1 VFIRSMRAMRHEPA
15 EPRDGS
21 DFDSQRRLGVID
33 EMESD
38 PGSERSRSDQTSFEA
53 ASQTDRAPDLSAA
66 AEPQASR
73 RSIAFG
79 LERWGLIP
87 LRAPAATVLAAL
99 ALAVLA
105 FLGIERIKTD
115 DSLSQLFRSE
125 DPTYKQFEL
134 VSREF
139 PSSEYDVLVVVSG
152 QSLLARDSVDKL
164 RSLVTD
170 VQLIDGTRGVLSMFS
185 AREPAPEGGLPS
197 PLFPDPLPEGSAYD
211 ALINRVMTNDIIRGK
226 LLSDNG
232 RLAVAILSLEP
243 SAVGAGKLDAVL
255 NDIRQTAGEDL
266 QGTGLTTELTGV
278 PVMQAEIRHALE
290 RDRILYNA
298 VGFALGCGV
307 AGFFFRRVS
316 LMLVAAAAPLLAI
329 VFALGALGW
338 LGFRLNM
345 FLNVMTPLIMV
356 ISFSDSMQLT
366 FAARDQMMAGRDKRT
381 AFRNAIRIVG
391 PACVLTHAAAG
402 LSLLGLL
409 TSSSDLIRGFG
420 EAGFLSTAI
429 ALVTVL
435 SLVPTLGVLLIRDE
449 ARLVANLKAA
459 DPGVATLRRFCAW
472 IAGHMVSRPV
482 LFSLVDL
489 VIVAGLAVV
498 YSGLQPS
505 YRLADEVPDKQQA
518 LAASGQLDAQISGSN
533 PVQVLITFPPGMS
546 LYTPQTLA
554 AISDVQTVLESQPGV
569 GNVWSLESLR
579 RWLAKQ
585 MGLNT
590 VAALRQY
597 VDELPLFLVR
607 RFIAEDEKSVVVF
620 GLVPDKNL
628 TQLVPIV
635 DQLDKRLN
643 AVRKADPGYGIAVTG
658 LPVIAARNSAG
669 MINKLNRALTFEF
682 GFIAAFIGLA
692 FRSVRIGLACL
703 PSGIF
708 PIVAAG
714 SLLRLLGY
722 GLQFSGVV
730 ALTVSF
736 GLGLSATIHFLNRM
750 TQERQGDADPA
761 KAVEKA
767 TVLMGPALILTALV
781 LACGLAAL
789 VFSDL
794 PPLRLFG
801 WLGAFAMLAALVAD
815 LLILRPVIT
824 FLLRSERRRT
834 PVLAPTIVS

>member
-1 VFIRSMRAMRHEPA
+1 LNSLDFIDRAA
-15 EPRDGS
+15 IPRTG
-21 DFDSQRRLGVID
+21 RLG
-33 EMESD
+33 
-38 PGSERSRSDQTSFEA
+38 
-53 ASQTDRAPDLSAA
+53 
-66 AEPQASR
+66 
-73 RSIAFG
+73 IAFG
-79 LERWGLIP
+79 LERLAFIP
-87 LRAPAATVLAAL
+87 FRSPTVTILAAL
-99 ALAVLA
+99 AIAVLA
-105 FLGIERIKTD
+105 ILGIQRIKTD

-125 DPTYKQFEL
+125 DPAFQQFEQI
-134 VSREF
+134 SRQF
-139 PSSEYDVLVVVSG
+139 PSSEYDVLIVLSG
-152 QSLLARDSVDKL
+152 QTLLARDSVEKL

-197 PLFPDPLPEGSAYD
+197 PLFPAPLPEGGAYHT
-211 ALINRVMTNDIIRGK
+211 LIDRAKGNEIIRGK
-226 LLSDNG
+226 LLSDDG

-243 SAVGAGKLDAVL
+243 SAISGGKLDTVV
-255 NDIRQTAGEDL
+255 NDIRQTANEDL
-266 QGTGLTTELTGV
+266 QGTGVTAELTGV
-278 PVMQAEIRHALE
+278 PVMQLAIRHALE

-298 VGFALGCGV
+298 VGFALGCGI
-307 AGFFFRRVS
+307 AGLFFRRLS
-316 LMLVAAAAPLLAI
+316 LMLVAAGPPLLAI

-366 FAARDQMMAGRDKRT
+366 FAARDQLMAGRDKWT
-381 AFRNAIRIVG
+381 AFRNAIVIVG

-409 TSSSDLIRGFG
+409 SSSSDLIRGFG
-420 EAGFLSTAI
+420 EAGFLATAI
-429 ALVTVL
+429 ALVTTL
-435 SLVPTLGVLLIRDE
+435 SLAPAFGLLLIRDE
-449 ARLVANLKAA
+449 ARLVATLRAA
-459 DPGVATLRRFCAW
+459 DPGVATLRRFCCW
-472 IAGHMVSRPV
+472 IARHMVSRPA
-482 LFSLVDL
+482 LFSVVD
-489 VIVAGLAVV
+489 LAVV
-498 YSGLQPS
+498 ACLALTYSGLQPS
-505 YRLADEVPDKQQA
+505 YRLADQVPDRERA
-518 LAASGQLDAQISGSN
+518 LSASGRLDSEISGSN
-533 PVQVLITFPPGMS
+533 PIQVLITFPPGS
-546 LYTPQTLA
+546 GLYTPQTLA
-554 AISDVQTVLESQPGV
+554 TIADVQRVVESQPGV
-569 GNVWSLESLR
+569 GNVWSVESLR
-579 RWLAKQ
+579 RWLAEQ
-585 MGLNT
+585 MGLT
-590 VAALRQY
+590 GVSALRQY

-607 RFIAEDEKSVVVF
+607 RFIAADESSVVVF

-635 DQLDKRLN
+635 DQLDARLN

-658 LPVIAARNSAG
+658 LPVVAARNSAG
-669 MINKLNRALTFEF
+669 MINKLNRALTVEF
-682 GFIAAFIGLA
+682 VFIAAFVGLA
-692 FRSVRIGLACL
+692 FRSARIGLACL

-714 SLLRLLGY
+714 SVLRLLGY

-750 TQERQGDADPA
+750 TQERQSDADPGI
-761 KAVEKA
+761 AVEKA

-801 WLGAFAMLAALVAD
+801 WLGALAMLAALVAD

-824 FLLRSERRRT
+824 FLLRLERRRA
-834 PVLAPTIVS
+834 PVLKPTMAS